1 MAQINITL
9 NQEEILE
16 VLSKNRDEAF
26 KIIVQKI
33 LDQIMLAE
41 SNEILKAEPYQRTSF
56 RTDFRNGFRDRELV
70 TRIGKITL
78 HVPRHRNVPFKT
90 MIFDNY
96 TRSEGALI
104 STMMEMV
111 IQGVSTR
118 KISEVTKILCGQE
131 FSKSTV
137 SQICKALDE
146 IVCGFRDRPIEKYY
160 PFLITDATYFK
171 VRSQHRVTS
180 KAFMIAIGITEEGIK
195 EVVGFGVYDNES
207 HNTWSSFYESLKKRG
222 MLSPKMIVSDA
233 HKGEKTAIGKVY
245 PDSPWQRCQ
254 VHLRKNITEHI
265 QKKYVAGIGSEL
277 TEMFNAKTLEEA
289 RKIRD
294 QIICD
299 YEDVAPEAMEILDE
313 GFDDAMT
320 VMELPHQMRSV
331 LRSTNHLERL
341 NGMLKARS
349 KIIKIFPNEESV
361 NRLMGAILIEI
372 HDKIQLNTQGIY
384 TKRAYSQ
391 IDEKA
396 EQKLQEI
403 ARTQYLQAPPSK
415 LQ

>member
-361 NRLMGAILIEI
+361 NRLMGAVLIEI

-396 EQKLQEI
+396 EQKLQ
-403 ARTQYLQAPPSK
+403 
-415 LQ
+415 

>member
-254 VHLRKNITEHI
+254 VHFRKNITEHI

-403 ARTQYLQAPPSK
+403 ARTQYLQAA
-415 LQ
+415 

>member
-9 NQEEILE
+9 NQEEILDI
-16 VLSKNRDEAF
+16 LSKNRDEAF

-41 SNEILKAEPYQRTSF
+41 SNEILKAEPYQRTSV

-137 SQICKALDE
+137 SEICKALDE

-171 VRSQHRVTS
+171 VRSEHRVTS
-180 KAFMIAIGITEEGIK
+180 KAFMIAIGVTEQGIK
-195 EVVGFGVYDNES
+195 EVIGFRVYDNES
-207 HNTWSSFYESLKKRG
+207 HNTWLSFYESLKKRG
-222 MLSPKMIVSDA
+222 LLSPKMIISDA

-254 VHLRKNITEHI
+254 VHFRKNITERI

-277 TEMFNAKTLEEA
+277 TEMFNAKTLEDA

-294 QIICD
+294 QIISD

-320 VMELPHQMRSV
+320 VMELPKQMRSV

-361 NRLMGAILIEI
+361 NRLMGAVLIEI
-372 HDKIQLNTQGIY
+372 HDRMLLNTQGIY
-384 TKRAYSQ
+384 TRRAYSQ
-391 IDEKA
+391 IDERA

-403 ARTQYLQAPPSK
+403 ARTQYLQAA
-415 LQ
+415 

>member
-9 NQEEILE
+9 IQEEILE

-361 NRLMGAILIEI
+361 NRLMGAVLIEI

-403 ARTQYLQAPPSK
+403 ARTQYLQAA
-415 LQ
+415 

>member
-361 NRLMGAILIEI
+361 NRLMGAVLMEI
-372 HDKIQLNTQGIY
+372 HDKMLFNIQGIF
-384 TKRAYSQ
+384 TKCSYRK
-391 IDEKA
+391 IDKRIER
-396 EQKLQEI
+396 KLQEI
-403 ARTQYLQAPPSK
+403 ARTQYLQAA
-415 LQ
+415 

>member
-160 PFLITDATYFK
+160 PFLITDATFYK

-195 EVVGFGVYDNES
+195 EVVGFGVYDNER

-331 LRSTNHLERL
+331 LRSTNHLERI

-361 NRLMGAILIEI
+361 NRLMGAVLIEI

-403 ARTQYLQAPPSK
+403 ARTQYLQAA
-415 LQ
+415 

>member
-254 VHLRKNITEHI
+254 VHFRKNITEHI

-361 NRLMGAILIEI
+361 NRLMGAVLIEI

-403 ARTQYLQAPPSK
+403 ARTQYLQAA
-415 LQ
+415 

>member
-118 KISEVTKILCGQE
+118 KISDVTKILCGQE

-254 VHLRKNITEHI
+254 VHFRKNITEHI

-361 NRLMGAILIEI
+361 NRLMGAVLIEI
-372 HDKIQLNTQGIY
+372 HDKIQLNAHVT
-384 TKRAYSQ
+384 
-391 IDEKA
+391 
-396 EQKLQEI
+396 
-403 ARTQYLQAPPSK
+403 
-415 LQ
+415 

>member
-254 VHLRKNITEHI
+254 VHFRKNITEHI

-277 TEMFNAKTLEEA
+277 TEMFNTKTLEEA

-361 NRLMGAILIEI
+361 NRLMGAVLIEI

-403 ARTQYLQAPPSK
+403 ARTQYLQAA
-415 LQ
+415 

>member
-146 IVCGFRDRPIEKYY
+146 IVCGFRGRPIEKYY

-361 NRLMGAILIEI
+361 NRLMGAVLIEI

-403 ARTQYLQAPPSK
+403 ARTQYLQAA
-415 LQ
+415 

>member
-180 KAFMIAIGITEEGIK
+180 KAFMIAIGITEAGIK

-361 NRLMGAILIEI
+361 NRLMGAVLIEI

-403 ARTQYLQAPPSK
+403 ARTQYLQAA
-415 LQ
+415 